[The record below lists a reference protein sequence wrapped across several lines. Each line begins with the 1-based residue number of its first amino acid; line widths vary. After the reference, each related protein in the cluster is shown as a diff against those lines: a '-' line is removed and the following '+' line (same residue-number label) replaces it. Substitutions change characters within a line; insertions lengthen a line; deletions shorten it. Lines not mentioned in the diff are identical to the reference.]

1 MKVKIDKVG
10 RMYYPKT
17 LIDILKIELPTE
29 LEVYY
34 NSNNHSII
42 ISPDSMF
49 SIKHEIKKR
58 LNKDIS
64 TSEKNFLIS
73 LLDILEVENDKDK
86 SGR

>member
-10 RMYYPKT
+10 RMYFPKT

-49 SIKHEIKKR
+49 SIKHEIKKQ
-58 LNKDIS
+58 DF
-64 TSEKNFLIS
+64 TSYLKVYFLLS
-73 LLDILEVENDKDK
+73 CLTMTLILK
-86 SGR
+86 G

>member
-1 MKVKIDKVG
+1 MKVKIDKLG
-10 RMYYPKT
+10 RMYFPKT
-17 LIDILKIELPTE
+17 LLDVLNIKTPTE
-29 LEVYY
+29 VEVYY

-42 ISPDSMF
+42 ITPDNMF

-58 LNKDIS
+58 LNKDIT

-73 LLDILEVENDKDK
+73 LLDICEVENDKDK